1 MKAYG
6 STIRRGFTLIELLV
20 VIAIIAILVSLL
32 LPAVQQAREAARRT
46 QCKNN
51 LHQLGLALHNYHD
64 TFLILPCQGQN
75 SLNPGGY
82 GGRNS
87 MDQGSVVV
95 KLLPY
100 VDQGALFDGI
110 NFNIGPPPNERIDFQ
125 LVPAGGTKFL
135 RQYTLAVLTCPSD
148 DYTPQTAGFAG
159 SNYATSLGCSS
170 MPSYGA
176 CTAYETSLLPGAAG
190 KYAPFGE
197 APSGATCSGPF
208 SYLSWAAKFSEIRD
222 GLSNT
227 ILMGEVRPACG
238 SPGWTS
244 YPLDWA
250 SSVPYYYATTA
261 PINFKTCPGEGPGN
275 NGQPSRN
282 CNSYNSYNTSQGFK
296 SRHAGGAQFVLGDG
310 SVRFISE
317 TINLFTYNC
326 LGDRRDGIPIGDF

>member
-1 MKAYG
+1 MKVYE
-6 STIRRGFTLIELLV
+6 STTKRGFTLIELLV
-20 VIAIIAILVSLL
+20 VIAIIGVLVALL

-51 LHQLGLALHNYHD
+51 LHQLGLALHNYHE
-64 TFLILPCQGQN
+64 TFSILPCNGQN
-75 SLNPGGY
+75 PNNPGGY

-87 MDQGSVVV
+87 MDQGSVLV

-100 VDQGALFDGI
+100 VDQGSLFNGI

-125 LVPAGGTKFL
+125 IVPAGGTKLL
-135 RQYTLAVLTCPSD
+135 RQYTLPIYTCPSD
-148 DYTPQTAGFAG
+148 TYIPATSGFSA
-159 SNYATSLGCSS
+159 SNYATSLGSS
-170 MPSYGA
+170 NMPSYGA
-176 CTAYETSLLPGAAG
+176 CVAYEKPLFPSAAG
-190 KYAPFGE
+190 YAAFGE
-197 APSGATCSGPF
+197 AISGATCSGPF
-208 SYLSWAAKFSEIRD
+208 SYLSWAAKFSDITD

-250 SSVPYYYATTA
+250 SSVPFYYATTA

-275 NGQPSRN
+275 NGTPSRS
-282 CNSYNSYNTSQGFK
+282 CNSYNSYNTSQSFK

-310 SVRFISE
+310 SVRFINDS
-317 TINLFTYNC
+317 INLLTYNY
-326 LGDRRDGIPIGDF
+326 LGDRRDGFPIGDF